1 MQSCFALPF
10 LFNLQSGVLMDV
22 KGVIADYW
30 DKRSH
35 TYHNGLNKLRA
46 DEHSIW
52 VGALK
57 DVLNGGEH
65 LKILDLGTGPGFLAL
80 ILAELGHEVTGLDIS
95 EGMLEKARYN
105 ARTRN
110 LMIDFCLADAE
121 NLPFQDEDF
130 DLVVSKYLLWTLP
143 HPERAVDE
151 WNRVLKPGG
160 KVVLIDGVW
169 FDPAINR
176 WLRRNLSTLL
186 AIVTERRN
194 PWRFKRY
201 YNPIKDRLPFYSGVK
216 PHELYTLFNEAGLT
230 NVSLKPLSEV
240 QELYMNCGSL
250 SRKMIHKEPNFILT
264 GEKIRC

>member
-1 MQSCFALPF
+1 
-10 LFNLQSGVLMDV
+10 MDV
-22 KGVIADYW
+22 KDVIADYW
-30 DKRSH
+30 DIRSH
-35 TYHNGLNKLRA
+35 TYHNGLNKLQA

-57 DVLNGGEH
+57 DILNGGER
-65 LKILDLGTGPGFLAL
+65 LKILDVGTGPGFLAL
-80 ILAELGHEVTGLDIS
+80 ILAEIGHEVTGLDIS

-105 ARTRN
+105 ARARD

-143 HPERAVDE
+143 DPEKAIDE
-151 WNRVLKPGG
+151 WRRVLKPDGR
-160 KVVLIDGVW
+160 VVLIDGVW
-169 FDPAINR
+169 FDPAVNT

-186 AIVTERRN
+186 GIVTERRN

-201 YNPIKDRLPFYSGVK
+201 YNPIKERLPFYSGVE

-230 NVSLKPLSEV
+230 NVSLTPLSEV
-240 QELYMNCGSL
+240 QEFYMNCGSL
-250 SRKMIHKEPNFILT
+250 SRKIIHKKPNFILT
-264 GEKIRC
+264 GKKE